1 MKKRECVSCGAP
13 IEIGAT
19 KCQYCGM
26 VYEPEYWAGI
36 VRYVPYHVNMKR
48 IEAKYR
54 MSEVDV
60 VYSNKETLANMAK
73 RAIANKLA
81 DALKEIVSYRMERD
95 PVTQSIIVSG
105 SVLAALD
112 KED

>member
-26 VYEPEYWAGI
+26 VYEPEYWAGT
-36 VRYVPYHVNMKR
+36 VRYVPYHVNMRK

-54 MSEVDV
+54 MSEEDV
-60 VYSNKETLANMAK
+60 VYSNKETLASMAK
-73 RAIANKLA
+73 RAITNKLA
-81 DALKEIVSYRMERD
+81 DALTEIVSYRMERD